1 MYTQLVFLIDY
12 PYFKNHYKLISID
25 LTQQQ
30 KLDAD
35 PKGIQHVN
43 FTGNLDRDA
52 ITQMVFIL
60 HRQFSLLKK
69 WEEQL

>member
-35 PKGIQHVN
+35 PKGIQYIN
-43 FTGNLDRDA
+43 FNENLDRGG
-52 ITQMVFIL
+52 IT
-60 HRQFSLLKK
+60 
-69 WEEQL
+69 

>member
-1 MYTQLVFLIDY
+1 MVYTQLVFLIDY

-35 PKGIQHVN
+35 PKGIQCIN
-43 FTGNLDRDA
+43 FTGNLDRGG
-52 ITQMVFIL
+52 IT
-60 HRQFSLLKK
+60 
-69 WEEQL
+69 